1 MTSLSGLLQ
10 TFEFESL
17 GDGHYRGV
25 NAPEGP
31 GVVFG
36 GQLIAQS
43 LLLAGRDHPGKLAK
57 TVHTIFARARP
68 SSLPSTS
75 TSRSCRAAEPSGRA
89 PSPSPRR
96 GSSAPAR
103 WCCSPLTRTTRSGTR
118 RRRRTSWHPRR
129 ATPSFGTDDWEVAIV
144 GGVDINDPAFVG
156 PAELDVWTRFAGA
169 PDDDALLAQALV
181 AYTTDPF
188 LIATA
193 MLPHEGVGQSLA
205 HVSFSTGVI
214 SHTLTFHE
222 QVHADRWLLLAHDS
236 PHAGH
241 GRSYGRANVFQ
252 DGHLVASFVQ
262 DAMIRAMPGGHSGG
276 HL

>member
-1 MTSLSGLLQ
+1 MTSLSGLLK

-17 GDGHYRGV
+17 GDGRYRGI

-57 TVHTIFARARP
+57 TVHTIFARG
-68 SSLPSTS
+68 
-75 TSRSCRAAEPSGRA
+75 AAFEPVLDIDVEVMQSGRA
-89 PSPSPRR
+89 F
-96 GSSAPAR
+96 GSSTVTISQEGKLRTRSMVLFTADEDDTIRHEAPA
-103 WCCSPLTRTTRSGTR
+103 PDLVPPEKGN
-118 RRRRTSWHPRR
+118 PG
-129 ATPSFGTDDWEVAIV
+129 FGTDDWEIAIV
-144 GGVDINDPAFVG
+144 DDVDIEDPATVA

-169 PDDDALLAQALV
+169 PDDDPLVAQALV

-222 QVHADRWLLLAHDS
+222 RVHADRWLLLSHES

-241 GRSYGRANVFQ
+241 GRSYGRADVFQ
-252 DGHLVASFVQ
+252 DDHLVASFVQ
-262 DAMIRAMPGGHSGG
+262 DAMIRAMPQGHAG
-276 HL
+276 L

>member
-1 MTSLSGLLQ
+1 M
-10 TFEFESL
+10 
-17 GDGHYRGV
+17 
-25 NAPEGP
+25 
-31 GVVFG
+31 VFG

-43 LLLAGRDHPGKLAK
+43 ILLAGRDHPGKLAK
-57 TVHTIFARARP
+57 TVHTIFARG
-68 SSLPSTS
+68 
-75 TSRSCRAAEPSGRA
+75 AAFEPALDIDVEVMQSGRA
-89 PSPSPRR
+89 F
-96 GSSAPAR
+96 GSSTVTISQEGKLR
-103 WCCSPLTRTTRSGTR
+103 TRSMVLFTADEDDTIRHETPAPDLVAPEAGD
-118 RRRRTSWHPRR
+118 
-129 ATPSFGTDDWEVAIV
+129 PSFGTDDWEVAIV

-169 PDDDALLAQALV
+169 PDDDPLVAQALV

-222 QVHADRWLLLAHDS
+222 RVHADRWLLLSHDS

-262 DAMIRAMPGGHSGG
+262 DAMIRAMPEGHASM
-276 HL
+276 

>member
-1 MTSLSGLLQ
+1 MTSLSGLLK

-17 GDGHYRGV
+17 GDGRYRGI

-57 TVHTIFARARP
+57 TVHTIFARG
-68 SSLPSTS
+68 
-75 TSRSCRAAEPSGRA
+75 AAFEPALDIEVEVMQSGRA
-89 PSPSPRR
+89 F
-96 GSSAPAR
+96 GSSTVTISQEGKLR
-103 WCCSPLTRTTRSGTR
+103 TRSMVLF
-118 RRRRTSWHPRR
+118 TSDEDDTIRHE
-129 ATPSFGTDDWEVAIV
+129 TPAPDLVPPEKGNPGFGTEDWEIAIV
-144 GGVDINDPAFVG
+144 DEIDIDDPTFVG
-156 PAELDVWTRFAGA
+156 PAELDVWTRFDGA
-169 PDDDALLAQALV
+169 PDDDPLVAQALV

-193 MLPHEGVGQSLA
+193 MLPHEGVAQSLA

-222 QVHADRWLLLAHDS
+222 RVHADRWLLLSHDS

-262 DAMIRAMPGGHSGG
+262 DAMIRAMPEDHRGM
-276 HL
+276 